1 MLRLRAVL
9 YRNPVAASVVLNY
22 AESLPAGTGLDVWAC
37 TQKIVWKRKK
47 IPEQIQVDF
56 FCPAPG
62 NSLYFPVRKSPFMT
76 RFGTC
81 RRFYIGERGNIT
93 RLAHD
98 LCGISPVYL

>member
-22 AESLPAGTGLDVWAC
+22 AESLPAVC
-37 TQKIVWKRKK
+37 IQKSVWKRKK

-76 RFGTC
+76 RFGTG

>member
-47 IPEQIQVDF
+47 IPE
-56 FCPAPG
+56 
-62 NSLYFPVRKSPFMT
+62 
-76 RFGTC
+76 
-81 RRFYIGERGNIT
+81 
-93 RLAHD
+93 
-98 LCGISPVYL
+98 